1 MYFWDPI
8 VHVDQPLK
16 SSIVELIVTGRRHPR
31 KSPAPESYEEY
42 VRRHPPTIGNHQYK
56 GDQVYANFG
65 YLPIGDEPLWVDPDS
80 EGELYNAYIN
90 NSASTSHLPGLPHF
104 RRTPP
109 KGILS
114 PDEEDEF
121 YKEYVEM
128 VTDGVD
134 GEGDPRIYRI
144 TPATFSRWA
153 VGAVVGEHYEE
164 NAEAVKVCSFAIL
177 L

>member
-8 VHVDQPLK
+8 VHVDLPLK
-16 SSIVELIVTGRRHPR
+16 PGIVELIVTGRCHPS
-31 KSPAPESYEEY
+31 KSPPPESYSEY
-42 VRRHPPTIGNHQYK
+42 IRRHPPTIGNHQYK

-65 YLPIGDEPLWVDPDS
+65 YLPIGDKPLWVDPDS

-90 NSASTSHLPGLPHF
+90 STSHLPGLPHF
-104 RRTPP
+104 KRTPP
-109 KGILS
+109 KGIMT

-144 TPATFSRWA
+144 APATFARWA

-164 NAEAVKVCSFAIL
+164 NAEVVKVCICAL
-177 L
+177 LL